1 MIISQ
6 NVITGEVTTLEE
18 TEGNSPTPEEI
29 RAAARAEAVIDRG
42 PLCMALYTADILS
55 GPSAIAASKGEWPPE
70 FNSFLSGLPS
80 AEQVYAQISWGDA
93 TTVRY
98 ANPVLQ
104 AAALAFCQGDAAA
117 ATALLDQLFGIT
129 EG

>member
-42 PLCMALYTADILS
+42 PLCMALYTAGILS

-80 AEQVYAQISWGDA
+80 AEQVYAQISWADA

-98 ANPVLQ
+98 QNPLLQ
-104 AAALAFCQGDAAA
+104 AAALAFCQGDTAA
-117 ATALLDQLFGIT
+117 ATALLDQLFGIA
-129 EG
+129 

>member
-42 PLCMALYTADILS
+42 PLCMALYTAGILS

-70 FNSFLSGLPS
+70 FNSFLGGLPS
-80 AEQVYAQISWGDA
+80 AEQVYAQITWANA
-93 TTVRY
+93 TSVRY
-98 ANPVLQ
+98 ANPLLKD
-104 AAALAFCQGDAAA
+104 AALAFCQGDAAA
-117 ATALLDQLFGIT
+117 ATALLDQLFGVA
-129 EG
+129 